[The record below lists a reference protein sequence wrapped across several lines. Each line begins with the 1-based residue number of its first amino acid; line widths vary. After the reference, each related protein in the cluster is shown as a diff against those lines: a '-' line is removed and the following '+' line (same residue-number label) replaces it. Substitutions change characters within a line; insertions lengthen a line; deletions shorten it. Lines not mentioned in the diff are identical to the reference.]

1 MKKTIVPFS
10 LLFELA
16 TGVCHHPNFR
26 LLLPGFHEPPISQ
39 VEAVLISSYALENE
53 SGISEALY
61 SP

>member
-26 LLLPGFHEPPISQ
+26 LLLPGFHEPPIPQ
-39 VEAVLISSYALENE
+39 VEPVWAL
-53 SGISEALY
+53 LTH
-61 SP
+61 